1 MNFRAI
7 TDNNRRLSVNWDR
20 INQYCAQWPP
30 GTPLEFSLTRRKKK
44 RSGPMRRL
52 YFGHVLPTYADHLG
66 YDADEHMLLHRQ
78 LKIVWHKVQPDKKGI
93 YRNVP
98 GVFADDAPTL
108 VQDKKRFLEWV
119 VRCAARD
126 GSYIDLPGESK

>member
-1 MNFRAI
+1 MQFRAI
-7 TDNNRRLSVNWDR
+7 TTQDRKLSVNWDR
-20 INQYCAQWPP
+20 INAYVSQWPP

-44 RSGPMRRL
+44 HSGPMRRL

-78 LKIVWHKVQPDKKGI
+78 LKIVWHKCEPDSKGI

-98 GVFADDAPTL
+98 HVFADDADTDVPT
-108 VQDKKRFLEWV
+108 KKKFLEWV
-119 VRCAARD
+119 VRSAARD
-126 GSYIDLPGESK
+126 ECYIEMPGE